1 MGGDTSVRLS
11 LPLLLAASCFVQLAH
26 FLFGLST
33 SRTQGRPGWKVGSPT
48 GATRQSAEAGPRT
61 KGFCETTLDFWDVD

>member
-33 SRTQGRPGWKVGSPT
+33 SRRKAVLDGKWDLRQVRPVKVPKPVLGQ
-48 GATRQSAEAGPRT
+48 RVSARPHSTFGM
-61 KGFCETTLDFWDVD
+61 